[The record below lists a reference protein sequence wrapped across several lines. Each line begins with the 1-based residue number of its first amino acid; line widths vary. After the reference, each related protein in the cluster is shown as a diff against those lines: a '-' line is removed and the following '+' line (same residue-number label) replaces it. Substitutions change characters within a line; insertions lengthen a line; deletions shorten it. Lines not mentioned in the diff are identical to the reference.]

1 MPTECRICGKR
12 DSPAH
17 LFEHMGE
24 EEVPFSPE
32 EKISFLV
39 KLATVANTINPH
51 ISTPYAL
58 EVATEIE
65 FSDVETGGELSQSA
79 DSLSFDVDENQ

>member
-1 MPTECRICGKR
+1 MPTECRICGKK

-17 LFEHMGE
+17 LFVHMGE
-24 EEVPFSPE
+24 VEMPFAPE

-65 FSDVETGGELSQSA
+65 FADEETEGALSQSA